1 MLVSSIARFNSARA
15 MNDSVFGIMQTTSGM
30 INAAGSM
37 NAFGGENDLA
47 LINQID
53 QKLTIGMLKNSLKYK
68 LAYLQLKTA
77 EKCGDENKKS
87 GFSAIA

>member
-1 MLVSSIARFNSARA
+1 MLVSSIAGFSSARV
-15 MNDSVFGIMQTTSGM
+15 MNDSVFGMMQASNCM

-53 QKLTIGMLKNSLKYK
+53 QKLTLDMLNNSLKYK

-77 EKCGDENKKS
+77 EKCDDENKKS
-87 GFSAIA
+87 IFSAIA